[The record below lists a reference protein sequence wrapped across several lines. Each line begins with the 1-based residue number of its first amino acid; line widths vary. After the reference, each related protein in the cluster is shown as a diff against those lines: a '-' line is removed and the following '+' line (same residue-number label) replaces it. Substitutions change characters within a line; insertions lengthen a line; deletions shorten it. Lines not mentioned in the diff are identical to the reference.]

1 MGEAVTGDSFAPP
14 PPAPCNYRPFPS
26 RNHPVKKILPNIS
39 LISTLPVFM
48 SVSIAAAAIGYF
60 NVPQL
65 AVPLILGVIA
75 GGLVDLD
82 NRLRGRVKDLG
93 IVLAAFATSSLA
105 VQLTLAHP
113 AAYIAA
119 MLLMTFTFT
128 YMGAVGLRYRTI
140 AFGALVVAIYTTLAY
155 TAALPWY
162 ANPLLILLG
171 TVLYGGCTLLTQ
183 ILFPHRQ
190 VQENMAAAYAALAD
204 YIDAKACYFD
214 PDDDDY
220 APRQTRLALAN
231 TALIQTFNRCRSTLF
246 YRMRGQHRH
255 PRTARMLR
263 YYFAAQDIHERISS
277 AHVDYR
283 ELAEKLKNSD
293 LIFRYWRLIE
303 WQAQA
308 CRNIATA
315 LHNHD
320 SYHHDPRLERAIDGI
335 CQSLQRHFDTRLTD
349 GSRAPLQRLLDNL
362 RSINYQLAH
371 LDSDDPD
378 PNDQNSAIAAQEDPA
393 LTALWPV
400 LRSQLTLASPV
411 YRHAVRLT
419 LVVLAC
425 CLIVAALDLELGYW
439 ILLTAIFV
447 CQPNY
452 TATKSR
458 VNQRVLGTL
467 LGVIAAGIAPY
478 FTPTV
483 ATKLWL
489 IIISTTC
496 FFYFRNRKYSF
507 STFFI
512 TVQALTAL
520 SLAGLVELNE
530 AVPRRL
536 LDTLIGGGI
545 AWAAVTYLWPD
556 WRYLT
561 LANTARAAIRSDAA
575 YLRHI
580 LGQLQHGGGDDLAYR
595 SIRRQ
600 THEQAAQLGS
610 TVSDINSEP
619 RKYAA
624 QQETAFRL
632 LNHNY
637 SLIGYISA
645 LGAYRNPAGRGDS
658 DPFLARYYPL
668 GENIAD
674 LLESLADLPPDT
686 FHERLDTLR
695 AALDE
700 LRPPETDPD
709 PQHAVL
715 WQQLLMITRTLEPCY
730 QALAS
735 AQARRIPAARPA
747 SPMGES

>member
-1 MGEAVTGDSFAPP
+1 MKKLL
-14 PPAPCNYRPFPS
+14 PS
-26 RNHPVKKILPNIS
+26 VS
-39 LISTLPVFM
+39 LISTLPVFL
-48 SVSIAAAAIGYF
+48 SVSAAALAIGLLDI
-60 NVPQL
+60 PQL
-65 AVPLILGVIA
+65 AMPLILGVIA

-82 NRLRGRVKDLG
+82 NRLRGRIKDLG

-105 VQLTLAHP
+105 VQLTLSRP
-113 AAYIAA
+113 LAYIIA

-128 YMGAVGLRYRTI
+128 FMGAVGLRYRTI

-155 TAALPWY
+155 NTALPWY

-171 TVLYGGCTLLTQ
+171 TLLYGGCTLLTQ
-183 ILFPHRQ
+183 ILLPHRQ
-190 VQENMAAAYAALAD
+190 VQEDMAAAYAALAD
-204 YIDAKACYFD
+204 YIDAKACFFD

-220 APRQTRLALAN
+220 RARQTHLALAN

-246 YRMRGQHRH
+246 YRLRGQHRH
-255 PRTARMLR
+255 PRTTRMLR

-283 ELAEKLKNSD
+283 ELASALKNSD
-293 LIFRYWRLIE
+293 LIFRLWRLVE

-308 CRNIATA
+308 CRNVATA
-315 LHNHD
+315 LHTHD
-320 SYHHDPRLERAIDGI
+320 AYHHDPRLERAIDGI
-335 CQSLQRHFDTRLTD
+335 RQSLQRHLETRPAHG
-349 GSRAPLQRLLDNL
+349 GSRHPLQRLLDNL

-371 LDSDDPD
+371 LDSDDPN
-378 PNDQNSAIAAQEDPA
+378 PHEQNSAIAAQEDPTLAA
-393 LTALWPV
+393 LLPT
-400 LRSQLTLASPV
+400 LRRQLTLASPV

-419 LVVLAC
+419 LVVLVC
-425 CLIVAALDLELGYW
+425 CLIVATLQLELGYW

-452 TATKSR
+452 SATKSR
-458 VNQRVLGTL
+458 VNQRVLGTI
-467 LGVIAAGIAPY
+467 LGVIAGSIAPN

-489 IIISTTC
+489 IIVSTTC

-512 TVQALTAL
+512 TVQALTAF
-520 SLAGLVELNE
+520 SLAGFNL
-530 AVPRRL
+530 ADAIPRRII
-536 LDTLIGGGI
+536 DTLIGGGI

-561 LANTARAAIRSDAA
+561 LTNTARAAIRSDAA

-600 THEQAAQLGS
+600 THEQAALLGS

-619 RKYAA
+619 LKYAA
-624 QQETAFRL
+624 QQENAFRL
-632 LNHNY
+632 LNLNY

-645 LGAYRNPAGRGDS
+645 LGAYRSQIENREH

-668 GENIAD
+668 GAEIAD
-674 LLESLADLPPDT
+674 LLETLDQLPPDS
-686 FHERLDTLR
+686 FAARLQHIRT
-695 AALDE
+695 ALDQ
-700 LRPPETDPD
+700 LRPREDDPD
-709 PQHAVL
+709 LQHSIL

-730 QALAS
+730 QALA
-735 AQARRIPAARPA
+735 QA
-747 SPMGES
+747 

>member
-1 MGEAVTGDSFAPP
+1 MKKLL
-14 PPAPCNYRPFPS
+14 PS
-26 RNHPVKKILPNIS
+26 VS
-39 LISTLPVFM
+39 LISTLPVFL
-48 SVSIAAAAIGYF
+48 SVSAAALAIGLL
-60 NVPQL
+60 NIPQL
-65 AVPLILGVIA
+65 AMPLILGVIA

-82 NRLRGRVKDLG
+82 NRLRGRIKDLG

-105 VQLTLAHP
+105 VQLTLSRP
-113 AAYIAA
+113 LAYIIA

-128 YMGAVGLRYRTI
+128 FMGAVGLRYRTI

-155 TAALPWY
+155 NTALPWY

-171 TVLYGGCTLLTQ
+171 TLLYGGCTLLTQ
-183 ILFPHRQ
+183 ILLPHRQ
-190 VQENMAAAYAALAD
+190 VQEDMAAAYAALAD
-204 YIDAKACYFD
+204 YIDAKACFFD

-220 APRQTRLALAN
+220 RARQTRLALAN

-246 YRMRGQHRH
+246 YRLRGQHRH
-255 PRTARMLR
+255 PRTTRMLR

-283 ELAEKLKNSD
+283 ELASALKNSD
-293 LIFRYWRLIE
+293 LIFRLWRLVE

-308 CRNIATA
+308 CRNVATA
-315 LHNHD
+315 LHTHD
-320 SYHHDPRLERAIDGI
+320 AYHHDPRLERAIDGI
-335 CQSLQRHFDTRLTD
+335 RQSLQRHLETRPAHG
-349 GSRAPLQRLLDNL
+349 GSRHPLQRLLDNL

-371 LDSDDPD
+371 LDSDDPN
-378 PNDQNSAIAAQEDPA
+378 PHEQNSAIAAQEDPTLAA
-393 LTALWPV
+393 LLPAL
-400 LRSQLTLASPV
+400 RRQLTLASPV

-419 LVVLAC
+419 LVVLVC
-425 CLIVAALDLELGYW
+425 CLIVATLQLELGYW

-452 TATKSR
+452 SATKSR
-458 VNQRVLGTL
+458 VNQRVLGTI
-467 LGVIAAGIAPY
+467 LGVIAGSIAPN
-478 FTPTV
+478 FTPTI

-489 IIISTTC
+489 IIVSTTC

-512 TVQALTAL
+512 TVQALTAF
-520 SLAGLVELNE
+520 SLAGFNL
-530 AVPRRL
+530 ADAIPRRII
-536 LDTLIGGGI
+536 DTLIGGGI

-561 LANTARAAIRSDAA
+561 LTNTARAAIRSDAA

-600 THEQAAQLGS
+600 THEQAALLGR

-619 RKYAA
+619 HKYAA

-645 LGAYRNPAGRGDS
+645 LGAYRSQIETREH

-668 GENIAD
+668 GENVAD
-674 LLESLADLPPDT
+674 LLEQLEQLPPDA
-686 FHERLDTLR
+686 FAARLQHIRT
-695 AALDE
+695 ALDQ
-700 LRPPETDPD
+700 LRPREDDPD
-709 PQHAVL
+709 LQHSIL

-730 QALAS
+730 QALA
-735 AQARRIPAARPA
+735 QA
-747 SPMGES
+747 

>member
-1 MGEAVTGDSFAPP
+1 MKKLL
-14 PPAPCNYRPFPS
+14 PS
-26 RNHPVKKILPNIS
+26 VS
-39 LISTLPVFM
+39 LISTLPVFL
-48 SVSIAAAAIGYF
+48 SVSAAALAIGLLDI
-60 NVPQL
+60 PQL
-65 AVPLILGVIA
+65 AMPLILGVIA

-82 NRLRGRVKDLG
+82 NRLRGRIKDLG

-105 VQLTLAHP
+105 VQLTLSRP
-113 AAYIAA
+113 LAYIIA

-128 YMGAVGLRYRTI
+128 FMGAVGLRYRTI

-155 TAALPWY
+155 NTALPWY

-171 TVLYGGCTLLTQ
+171 TLLYGGCTLLTQ
-183 ILFPHRQ
+183 ILLPHRQ
-190 VQENMAAAYAALAD
+190 VQEDMAAAYAALAD
-204 YIDAKACYFD
+204 YIDAKACFFD

-220 APRQTRLALAN
+220 RARQTHLALAN

-246 YRMRGQHRH
+246 YRLRGQHRH
-255 PRTARMLR
+255 PRTTRMLR

-283 ELAEKLKNSD
+283 ELASALKNSD
-293 LIFRYWRLIE
+293 LIFRLWRLVE

-308 CRNIATA
+308 CRNVATA
-315 LHNHD
+315 LHTHD
-320 SYHHDPRLERAIDGI
+320 AYHHDPRLERAIDGI
-335 CQSLQRHFDTRLTD
+335 RQSLQRHLETRPAHG
-349 GSRAPLQRLLDNL
+349 GSRHPLQRLLDNL

-371 LDSDDPD
+371 LDSDDPN
-378 PNDQNSAIAAQEDPA
+378 PHEQNSAIAAQEDPTLAA
-393 LTALWPV
+393 LLPT
-400 LRSQLTLASPV
+400 LRRQLTLASPV

-419 LVVLAC
+419 LVVLVC
-425 CLIVAALDLELGYW
+425 CLIVATLQLELGYW

-452 TATKSR
+452 SATKSR
-458 VNQRVLGTL
+458 VNQRVLGTI
-467 LGVIAAGIAPY
+467 LGVIAGSIAPN

-489 IIISTTC
+489 IIVSTTC

-512 TVQALTAL
+512 TVQALTAF
-520 SLAGLVELNE
+520 SLAGFNL
-530 AVPRRL
+530 ADAIPRRII
-536 LDTLIGGGI
+536 DTLIGGGI

-561 LANTARAAIRSDAA
+561 LTNTARAAIRSDAA

-600 THEQAAQLGS
+600 THEQAALLGS

-619 RKYAA
+619 LKYAA
-624 QQETAFRL
+624 QQENAFRL
-632 LNHNY
+632 LNLNY

-645 LGAYRNPAGRGDS
+645 LGAYRSQIENREH
-658 DPFLARYYPL
+658 DPFLAHYYPL
-668 GENIAD
+668 GENVAD
-674 LLESLADLPPDT
+674 LLEQLEQLPPDA
-686 FHERLDTLR
+686 FAARLQHIRT
-695 AALDE
+695 ALDQ
-700 LRPPETDPD
+700 LRPREDDPD
-709 PQHAVL
+709 LQHSIL

-730 QALAS
+730 QALA
-735 AQARRIPAARPA
+735 QA
-747 SPMGES
+747 

>member
-1 MGEAVTGDSFAPP
+1 MAYP
-14 PPAPCNYRPFPS
+14 PPAPYNYRPFPS
-26 RNHPVKKILPNIS
+26 RNYPVKKILPNIS

-214 PDDDDY
+214 PDDEDHRS
-220 APRQTRLALAN
+220 RQTRLALAN
-231 TALIQTFNRCRSTLF
+231 TALIQAFNRCRSTLF

-378 PNDQNSAIAAQEDPA
+378 PNDHNSAIAAQEDPA
-393 LTALWPV
+393 LTALLPV

-512 TVQALTAL
+512 TVQALTAF
-520 SLAGLVELNE
+520 SLAGFNL
-530 AVPRRL
+530 ADAIPRRII
-536 LDTLIGGGI
+536 DTLIGGGI

-561 LANTARAAIRSDAA
+561 LTNTARAAIRSDAA

-600 THEQAAQLGS
+600 THEQAALLGS

-619 RKYAA
+619 HKYAA
-624 QQETAFRL
+624 QQENAFRL
-632 LNHNY
+632 LNLNY

-645 LGAYRNPAGRGDS
+645 LGAYRSQIETRGE

-668 GENIAD
+668 GAEIAD
-674 LLESLADLPPDT
+674 LLETLDQLPPDS
-686 FHERLDTLR
+686 FAARLQTIR
-695 AALDE
+695 AALDQ

-730 QALAS
+730 QVLAQTPTAS
-735 AQARRIPAARPA
+735 AD
-747 SPMGES
+747 

>member
-1 MGEAVTGDSFAPP
+1 MKKLL
-14 PPAPCNYRPFPS
+14 PS
-26 RNHPVKKILPNIS
+26 VS
-39 LISTLPVFM
+39 LISTLPVFL
-48 SVSIAAAAIGYF
+48 SVSAAALAIGLLDI
-60 NVPQL
+60 PQL
-65 AVPLILGVIA
+65 AMPLILGVIA

-82 NRLRGRVKDLG
+82 NRLRGRIKDLG

-105 VQLTLAHP
+105 VQLTLSRP
-113 AAYIAA
+113 LAYLIA

-128 YMGAVGLRYRTI
+128 FMGAVGLRYRTI

-155 TAALPWY
+155 NTALPWY

-171 TVLYGGCTLLTQ
+171 TLLYGGCTLLTQ
-183 ILFPHRQ
+183 ILLPHRQ
-190 VQENMAAAYAALAD
+190 VQEDMAAAYAALAD
-204 YIDAKACYFD
+204 YIDAKACFFD

-220 APRQTRLALAN
+220 RARQTRLALAN

-246 YRMRGQHRH
+246 YRLRGQHRH
-255 PRTARMLR
+255 PRTTRMLR

-283 ELAEKLKNSD
+283 ELASALKNSD
-293 LIFRYWRLIE
+293 LIFRLWRLVE

-308 CRNIATA
+308 CRNVATA
-315 LHNHD
+315 LHTHD
-320 SYHHDPRLERAIDGI
+320 AYHHDPRLERAIDGI
-335 CQSLQRHFDTRLTD
+335 RQSLQRHLETRPAHG
-349 GSRAPLQRLLDNL
+349 GSRHPLQRLLDNL

-371 LDSDDPD
+371 LDSDDPN
-378 PNDQNSAIAAQEDPA
+378 PHEQNSAIAAQEDPTLAA
-393 LTALWPV
+393 LLPAL
-400 LRSQLTLASPV
+400 RRQLTLASPV

-419 LVVLAC
+419 LVVLVC
-425 CLIVAALDLELGYW
+425 CLIVATLQLELGYW

-452 TATKSR
+452 SATKSR
-458 VNQRVLGTL
+458 VNQRVLGTI
-467 LGVIAAGIAPY
+467 LGVIAGSIAPN

-489 IIISTTC
+489 IIVSTTC

-512 TVQALTAL
+512 TVQALTAF
-520 SLAGLVELNE
+520 SLAGFNL
-530 AVPRRL
+530 ADAIPRRII
-536 LDTLIGGGI
+536 DTLIGGGI

-561 LANTARAAIRSDAA
+561 LTNTARAAIRSDAA

-600 THEQAAQLGS
+600 THEQAALLGS

-619 RKYAA
+619 LKYAA
-624 QQETAFRL
+624 QQENAFRL
-632 LNHNY
+632 LNLNY

-645 LGAYRNPAGRGDS
+645 LGAYRSQIENREH

-668 GENIAD
+668 GENVAD
-674 LLESLADLPPDT
+674 LLEQLEQLPPDA
-686 FHERLDTLR
+686 FAARLQHIRT
-695 AALDE
+695 ALDQ
-700 LRPPETDPD
+700 LRPREDDPD
-709 PQHAVL
+709 LQHSIL

-730 QALAS
+730 QALA
-735 AQARRIPAARPA
+735 QA
-747 SPMGES
+747 

>member
-1 MGEAVTGDSFAPP
+1 MKKLL
-14 PPAPCNYRPFPS
+14 PS
-26 RNHPVKKILPNIS
+26 VS
-39 LISTLPVFM
+39 LISTLPVFL
-48 SVSIAAAAIGYF
+48 SVSAAALAIGLL
-60 NVPQL
+60 NIPQL
-65 AVPLILGVIA
+65 AMPLILGVIA

-82 NRLRGRVKDLG
+82 NRLRGRIKDLG

-105 VQLTLAHP
+105 VQLTLSRP
-113 AAYIAA
+113 LAYIIA

-128 YMGAVGLRYRTI
+128 FMGAVGLRYRTI

-155 TAALPWY
+155 NTALPWY

-171 TVLYGGCTLLTQ
+171 TLLYGGCTLLTQ
-183 ILFPHRQ
+183 ILLPHRQ
-190 VQENMAAAYAALAD
+190 VQEDMAAAYAALAD
-204 YIDAKACYFD
+204 YIDAKACFFD

-220 APRQTRLALAN
+220 RARQTRLALAN

-246 YRMRGQHRH
+246 YRLRGQHRH
-255 PRTARMLR
+255 PRTTRMLR

-335 CQSLQRHFDTRLTD
+335 RQSLQRHLETRPAHG
-349 GSRAPLQRLLDNL
+349 GSRHPLQRLLDNL

-371 LDSDDPD
+371 LDSDDPN
-378 PNDQNSAIAAQEDPA
+378 PHEQNSAIAAQEDPTLAA
-393 LTALWPV
+393 LLPAL
-400 LRSQLTLASPV
+400 RRQLTLASPV

-419 LVVLAC
+419 LVVLVC
-425 CLIVAALDLELGYW
+425 CLIVATLQLELGYW

-452 TATKSR
+452 SATKSR
-458 VNQRVLGTL
+458 VNQRVLGTI
-467 LGVIAAGIAPY
+467 LGVIAGSIAPN
-478 FTPTV
+478 FTPTI

-489 IIISTTC
+489 IIVSTTC

-512 TVQALTAL
+512 TVQALTAF
-520 SLAGLVELNE
+520 SLAGFNL
-530 AVPRRL
+530 ADAIPRRII
-536 LDTLIGGGI
+536 DTLIGGGI

-595 SIRRQ
+595 IIRRQ

-619 RKYAA
+619 HKYAA
-624 QQETAFRL
+624 QQENAFRL
-632 LNHNY
+632 LNLNY

-668 GENIAD
+668 GENVAD
-674 LLESLADLPPDT
+674 LLEQLEQLPPDA
-686 FHERLDTLR
+686 FAARLQHIRT
-695 AALDE
+695 ALDQ
-700 LRPPETDPD
+700 LRPREDDPD
-709 PQHAVL
+709 LQHSIL

-730 QALAS
+730 QALA
-735 AQARRIPAARPA
+735 QA
-747 SPMGES
+747 

>member
-1 MGEAVTGDSFAPP
+1 MKKLL
-14 PPAPCNYRPFPS
+14 PS
-26 RNHPVKKILPNIS
+26 VS
-39 LISTLPVFM
+39 LISTLPVFL
-48 SVSIAAAAIGYF
+48 SVSAAALAIGLL
-60 NVPQL
+60 NIPQL
-65 AVPLILGVIA
+65 AMPLILGVIA

-82 NRLRGRVKDLG
+82 NRLRGRIKDLG

-105 VQLTLAHP
+105 VQLTLSRP
-113 AAYIAA
+113 LAYIIA

-128 YMGAVGLRYRTI
+128 FMGAVGLRYRTI

-155 TAALPWY
+155 NTALPWY

-171 TVLYGGCTLLTQ
+171 TLLYGGCTLLTQ
-183 ILFPHRQ
+183 ILLPHRQ
-190 VQENMAAAYAALAD
+190 VQEDMAAAYAALAD
-204 YIDAKACYFD
+204 YIDAKACFFD

-220 APRQTRLALAN
+220 RARQTRLALAN

-246 YRMRGQHRH
+246 YRLRGQHRH
-255 PRTARMLR
+255 PRTTRMLR

-283 ELAEKLKNSD
+283 ELASALKNSD
-293 LIFRYWRLIE
+293 LIFRLWRLVE

-308 CRNIATA
+308 CRNVATA
-315 LHNHD
+315 LHTHD
-320 SYHHDPRLERAIDGI
+320 AYHHDPRLERAIDGI
-335 CQSLQRHFDTRLTD
+335 RQSLQRHLETRPAHG
-349 GSRAPLQRLLDNL
+349 GSRHPLQRLLDNL

-371 LDSDDPD
+371 LDSDDPN
-378 PNDQNSAIAAQEDPA
+378 PHEQNSAIAAQEDPTLAA
-393 LTALWPV
+393 LLPAL
-400 LRSQLTLASPV
+400 RRQLTLASPV

-419 LVVLAC
+419 LVVLVC
-425 CLIVAALDLELGYW
+425 CLIVATLQLELGYW

-452 TATKSR
+452 SATKSR
-458 VNQRVLGTL
+458 VNQRVLGTI
-467 LGVIAAGIAPY
+467 LGVIAGSIAPN

-489 IIISTTC
+489 IIVSTTC

-512 TVQALTAL
+512 TVQALTAF
-520 SLAGLVELNE
+520 SLAGFNL
-530 AVPRRL
+530 ADAIPRRII
-536 LDTLIGGGI
+536 DTLIGGGI

-561 LANTARAAIRSDAA
+561 LTNTARAAIRSDAA

-600 THEQAAQLGS
+600 THEQAALLGS

-619 RKYAA
+619 HKYAA
-624 QQETAFRL
+624 QQDTAFRL
-632 LNHNY
+632 LNLNY

-645 LGAYRNPAGRGDS
+645 LGAYRSQIENREH

-668 GENIAD
+668 GENVAD
-674 LLESLADLPPDT
+674 LLEQLEQLPPDA
-686 FHERLDTLR
+686 FAARLQHIRT
-695 AALDE
+695 ALDQ
-700 LRPPETDPD
+700 LRPREDDPD
-709 PQHAVL
+709 LQHSIL

-730 QALAS
+730 QALA
-735 AQARRIPAARPA
+735 QA
-747 SPMGES
+747 

>member
-1 MGEAVTGDSFAPP
+1 MKKLL
-14 PPAPCNYRPFPS
+14 PS
-26 RNHPVKKILPNIS
+26 VS
-39 LISTLPVFM
+39 LISTLPVFL
-48 SVSIAAAAIGYF
+48 SVSAAALAIGLLDI
-60 NVPQL
+60 PQL
-65 AVPLILGVIA
+65 AMPLILGVIA

-82 NRLRGRVKDLG
+82 NRLRGRIKDLG

-105 VQLTLAHP
+105 VQFTLARP
-113 AAYIAA
+113 AAYIIA

-128 YMGAVGLRYRTI
+128 FMGAVGLRYRTI

-155 TAALPWY
+155 NTALPWY

-171 TVLYGGCTLLTQ
+171 TLLYGGCTLLVQ

-204 YIDAKACYFD
+204 HIDAKACFFD

-220 APRQTRLALAN
+220 RARQTRLALAN

-246 YRMRGQHRH
+246 YRLRGQHRH
-255 PRTARMLR
+255 PRTTRMLR

-283 ELAEKLKNSD
+283 ELASALKNSD
-293 LIFRYWRLIE
+293 LIFRLWRLVE

-308 CRNIATA
+308 CRNVATA
-315 LHNHD
+315 LHTHD
-320 SYHHDPRLERAIDGI
+320 AYHHDQRLERAIDGVR
-335 CQSLQRHFDTRLTD
+335 QSLQRHLETRPAHG
-349 GSRAPLQRLLDNL
+349 GSRHPLQRLLDNL

-371 LDSDDPD
+371 LDSDDPN
-378 PNDQNSAIAAQEDPA
+378 PHDQNSTIAAQEDPTLAA
-393 LTALWPV
+393 LLPAL
-400 LRSQLTLASPV
+400 RRQLTLASPV

-419 LVVLAC
+419 LVVLVC
-425 CLIVAALDLELGYW
+425 CLIVATLQLELGYW

-452 TATKSR
+452 SATKSR
-458 VNQRVLGTL
+458 VNQRVLGTI
-467 LGVIAAGIAPY
+467 LGVIAGSIAPN

-489 IIISTTC
+489 IIVSTTC

-512 TVQALTAL
+512 TVQALTAF
-520 SLAGLVELNE
+520 SLAGFNL
-530 AVPRRL
+530 ADAIPRRII
-536 LDTLIGGGI
+536 DTLIGGGI

-561 LANTARAAIRSDAA
+561 LTNTARAAIRSNAA

-600 THEQAAQLGS
+600 THEQAALLGS

-619 RKYAA
+619 HKYAA
-624 QQETAFRL
+624 QQENAFRL
-632 LNHNY
+632 LNLNY

-645 LGAYRNPAGRGDS
+645 LGAYRSQIENREH

-668 GENIAD
+668 GASVAD
-674 LLESLADLPPDT
+674 LLEQLEQLPPDA
-686 FHERLDTLR
+686 FAARLQHIRT
-695 AALDE
+695 ALDQ
-700 LRPPETDPD
+700 LRPREDDPD
-709 PQHAVL
+709 LQHSIL

-730 QALAS
+730 QALA
-735 AQARRIPAARPA
+735 QA
-747 SPMGES
+747 

>member
-1 MGEAVTGDSFAPP
+1 MKKLL
-14 PPAPCNYRPFPS
+14 PS
-26 RNHPVKKILPNIS
+26 VS
-39 LISTLPVFM
+39 LISTLPVFL
-48 SVSIAAAAIGYF
+48 SVSAAALAIDLL
-60 NVPQL
+60 NIPQL
-65 AVPLILGVIA
+65 AMPLILGVIA

-82 NRLRGRVKDLG
+82 NRLRGRIKDLG

-105 VQLTLAHP
+105 VQLTLSRP
-113 AAYIAA
+113 LAYIIA

-128 YMGAVGLRYRTI
+128 FMGAVGLRYRTI

-155 TAALPWY
+155 NTALPWY

-171 TVLYGGCTLLTQ
+171 TLLYGGCTLLTQ
-183 ILFPHRQ
+183 ILLPHRQ
-190 VQENMAAAYAALAD
+190 VQEDMAAAYAALAD
-204 YIDAKACYFD
+204 YIDAKACFFD

-220 APRQTRLALAN
+220 RARQTRLALAN

-246 YRMRGQHRH
+246 YRLRGQHRH
-255 PRTARMLR
+255 PRTTRMLR

-283 ELAEKLKNSD
+283 ELASALKNSD
-293 LIFRYWRLIE
+293 LIFRLWRLVE

-308 CRNIATA
+308 CRHGATA
-315 LHNHD
+315 LHTHD
-320 SYHHDPRLERAIDGI
+320 AYHHDPRLERAIDGI
-335 CQSLQRHFDTRLTD
+335 RQSLQRHLETRPAHG
-349 GSRAPLQRLLDNL
+349 GSRHPLQRLLDNL

-371 LDSDDPD
+371 LDSDDPN
-378 PNDQNSAIAAQEDPA
+378 PHEQNSAIAAQEDPTLAA
-393 LTALWPV
+393 LLPT
-400 LRSQLTLASPV
+400 LRRQLTLASPV

-419 LVVLAC
+419 LVVLVC
-425 CLIVAALDLELGYW
+425 CLIVATLQLELGYW

-452 TATKSR
+452 SATKSR
-458 VNQRVLGTL
+458 VNQRVLGTI
-467 LGVIAAGIAPY
+467 LGVIAGSIAPN
-478 FTPTV
+478 FTPTI

-489 IIISTTC
+489 IIVSTTC

-512 TVQALTAL
+512 TVQALTAF
-520 SLAGLVELNE
+520 SLAGFNL
-530 AVPRRL
+530 ADAIPRRII
-536 LDTLIGGGI
+536 DTLIGGGI

-561 LANTARAAIRSDAA
+561 LTNTARAAIRSDAA

-600 THEQAAQLGS
+600 THEQAALLGS

-619 RKYAA
+619 LKYAA
-624 QQETAFRL
+624 QQENAFRL
-632 LNHNY
+632 LNLNY

-645 LGAYRNPAGRGDS
+645 LGAYRSQIENREH

-668 GENIAD
+668 GENVAD
-674 LLESLADLPPDT
+674 LLEQLEQLPPDA
-686 FHERLDTLR
+686 FAARLQHIRT
-695 AALDE
+695 ALDQ
-700 LRPPETDPD
+700 LRPREDDPD
-709 PQHAVL
+709 LQHSIL

-730 QALAS
+730 QALA
-735 AQARRIPAARPA
+735 QA
-747 SPMGES
+747 

>member
-1 MGEAVTGDSFAPP
+1 MKKLL
-14 PPAPCNYRPFPS
+14 PS
-26 RNHPVKKILPNIS
+26 VS
-39 LISTLPVFM
+39 LISTLPVFL
-48 SVSIAAAAIGYF
+48 SVSAAALAIDLL
-60 NVPQL
+60 NIPQL
-65 AVPLILGVIA
+65 AMPLILGVIA

-82 NRLRGRVKDLG
+82 NRLRGRIKDLG

-105 VQLTLAHP
+105 VQLTLSRP
-113 AAYIAA
+113 LAYIIA

-128 YMGAVGLRYRTI
+128 FMGAVGLRYRTI

-155 TAALPWY
+155 NTALPWY

-171 TVLYGGCTLLTQ
+171 TLLYGGCTLLTQ
-183 ILFPHRQ
+183 ILLPHRQ
-190 VQENMAAAYAALAD
+190 VQEDMAAAYAALAD
-204 YIDAKACYFD
+204 YIDAKACFFD

-220 APRQTRLALAN
+220 RARQTHLALAN

-246 YRMRGQHRH
+246 YRLRGQHRH
-255 PRTARMLR
+255 PRTTRMLR

-283 ELAEKLKNSD
+283 ELASALKNSD
-293 LIFRYWRLIE
+293 LIFRLWRLVE

-308 CRNIATA
+308 CRNVATA
-315 LHNHD
+315 LHTHD
-320 SYHHDPRLERAIDGI
+320 AYHHDPRLERAIDGI
-335 CQSLQRHFDTRLTD
+335 RQSLQRHLETRPAHG
-349 GSRAPLQRLLDNL
+349 GSRHPLQRLLDNL

-371 LDSDDPD
+371 LDSDDPN
-378 PNDQNSAIAAQEDPA
+378 PHEQNSAIAAQEDPTLAA
-393 LTALWPV
+393 LLPAL
-400 LRSQLTLASPV
+400 RRQLTLASPV

-419 LVVLAC
+419 LVVLVC
-425 CLIVAALDLELGYW
+425 CLIVATLQLELGYW

-452 TATKSR
+452 SATKSR
-458 VNQRVLGTL
+458 VNQRVLGTI
-467 LGVIAAGIAPY
+467 LGVIAGSIAPN

-489 IIISTTC
+489 IIVSTTC

-512 TVQALTAL
+512 TVQALTAF
-520 SLAGLVELNE
+520 SLAGFNL
-530 AVPRRL
+530 ADAIPRRII
-536 LDTLIGGGI
+536 DTLIGGGI

-561 LANTARAAIRSDAA
+561 LTNTARAAIRSDAA

-600 THEQAAQLGS
+600 THEQAALLGS

-619 RKYAA
+619 LKYAA
-624 QQETAFRL
+624 QQENAFRL
-632 LNHNY
+632 LNLNY

-645 LGAYRNPAGRGDS
+645 LGAYRSQIENREH

-668 GENIAD
+668 GENVAD
-674 LLESLADLPPDT
+674 LLEQLEQLPPDA
-686 FHERLDTLR
+686 FAARLQHIRT
-695 AALDE
+695 ALDQ
-700 LRPPETDPD
+700 LRPREDDPD
-709 PQHAVL
+709 LQHSIL

-730 QALAS
+730 QALA
-735 AQARRIPAARPA
+735 QA
-747 SPMGES
+747 

>member
-1 MGEAVTGDSFAPP
+1 
-14 PPAPCNYRPFPS
+14 
-26 RNHPVKKILPNIS
+26 
-39 LISTLPVFM
+39 
-48 SVSIAAAAIGYF
+48 
-60 NVPQL
+60 
-65 AVPLILGVIA
+65 
-75 GGLVDLD
+75 
-82 NRLRGRVKDLG
+82 
-93 IVLAAFATSSLA
+93 
-105 VQLTLAHP
+105 
-113 AAYIAA
+113 
-119 MLLMTFTFT
+119 
-128 YMGAVGLRYRTI
+128 
-140 AFGALVVAIYTTLAY
+140 
-155 TAALPWY
+155 
-162 ANPLLILLG
+162 
-171 TVLYGGCTLLTQ
+171 
-183 ILFPHRQ
+183 
-190 VQENMAAAYAALAD
+190 
-204 YIDAKACYFD
+204 
-214 PDDDDY
+214 
-220 APRQTRLALAN
+220 
-231 TALIQTFNRCRSTLF
+231 
-246 YRMRGQHRH
+246 
-255 PRTARMLR
+255 MLR

-378 PNDQNSAIAAQEDPA
+378 PNDHNSAIAAQEDPA
-393 LTALWPV
+393 LTALLPV

-467 LGVIAAGIAPY
+467 LGVIAASIAPY

-512 TVQALTAL
+512 TVQALTAF
-520 SLAGLVELNE
+520 SLAGFNL
-530 AVPRRL
+530 ADAIPRRII
-536 LDTLIGGGI
+536 DTLIGGGI

-595 SIRRQ
+595 IIRRQ

-624 QQETAFRL
+624 QQDTAFRL

-645 LGAYRNPAGRGDS
+645 LGAYRNQIENREH

-668 GENIAD
+668 GAEIAD
-674 LLESLADLPPDT
+674 LLETLDQLPPDS
-686 FHERLDTLR
+686 FAARLQTIR
-695 AALDE
+695 AALDQ
-700 LRPPETDPD
+700 LRPREDDPD
-709 PQHAVL
+709 LQHSVL

-730 QALAS
+730 QALA
-735 AQARRIPAARPA
+735 QTPAA
-747 SPMGES
+747 SVD

>member
-1 MGEAVTGDSFAPP
+1 MAS
-14 PPAPCNYRPFPS
+14 PASGRYNRRPLYPLATAT
-26 RNHPVKKILPNIS
+26 PVKKLLPSVS
-39 LISTLPVFM
+39 LISTLPVFL
-48 SVSIAAAAIGYF
+48 SVSAAALAIGLLDI
-60 NVPQL
+60 PQL
-65 AVPLILGVIA
+65 AMPLILGVIA

-82 NRLRGRVKDLG
+82 NRLRGRIKDLG

-105 VQLTLAHP
+105 VQLTLSRP
-113 AAYIAA
+113 LAYIIA

-128 YMGAVGLRYRTI
+128 FMGAVGLRYRTI

-155 TAALPWY
+155 NTALPWY

-171 TVLYGGCTLLTQ
+171 TLLYGGCTLLTQ
-183 ILFPHRQ
+183 ILLPHRQ
-190 VQENMAAAYAALAD
+190 VQEDMAAAYAALAD
-204 YIDAKACYFD
+204 YIDAKACFFD

-220 APRQTRLALAN
+220 RARQTRLALAN

-246 YRMRGQHRH
+246 YRLRGQHRH
-255 PRTARMLR
+255 PRTTRMLR

-283 ELAEKLKNSD
+283 ELASALKNSD
-293 LIFRYWRLIE
+293 LIFRLWRLVE

-308 CRNIATA
+308 CRNVATA
-315 LHNHD
+315 LHTHD
-320 SYHHDPRLERAIDGI
+320 AYHHDPRLERAIDGI
-335 CQSLQRHFDTRLTD
+335 RQSLQRHLETRPAHG
-349 GSRAPLQRLLDNL
+349 GSRHPLQRLLDNL

-371 LDSDDPD
+371 LDSDDPN
-378 PNDQNSAIAAQEDPA
+378 PHEQNSAIAAQEDPTLAA
-393 LTALWPV
+393 LLPAL
-400 LRSQLTLASPV
+400 RRQLTLASPV

-419 LVVLAC
+419 LVVLVC
-425 CLIVAALDLELGYW
+425 CLIVATLQLELGYW

-452 TATKSR
+452 SATKSR
-458 VNQRVLGTL
+458 VNQRVLGTI
-467 LGVIAAGIAPY
+467 LGVIAGSIAPN

-489 IIISTTC
+489 IIVSTTC

-512 TVQALTAL
+512 TVQALTAF
-520 SLAGLVELNE
+520 SLAGFNL
-530 AVPRRL
+530 ADAIPRRII
-536 LDTLIGGGI
+536 DTLIGGGI

-561 LANTARAAIRSDAA
+561 LTNTARAAIRSDAA

-600 THEQAAQLGS
+600 THEQAALLGS

-619 RKYAA
+619 HKYAA

-645 LGAYRNPAGRGDS
+645 LGAYRSQIENREH

-668 GENIAD
+668 GENVAD
-674 LLESLADLPPDT
+674 LLEQLEQLPPDA
-686 FHERLDTLR
+686 FAARLQHIRTTL
-695 AALDE
+695 DQ
-700 LRPPETDPD
+700 LRPREDDPD
-709 PQHAVL
+709 LQHSIL

-730 QALAS
+730 QALA
-735 AQARRIPAARPA
+735 QA
-747 SPMGES
+747 

>member
-1 MGEAVTGDSFAPP
+1 MKKLL
-14 PPAPCNYRPFPS
+14 PS
-26 RNHPVKKILPNIS
+26 VS
-39 LISTLPVFM
+39 LISTLPVFL
-48 SVSIAAAAIGYF
+48 SVSAAALAIGLLDI
-60 NVPQL
+60 PQL
-65 AVPLILGVIA
+65 AMPLILGVIA

-82 NRLRGRVKDLG
+82 NRLRGRIKDLG

-105 VQLTLAHP
+105 VQLTLSRP
-113 AAYIAA
+113 LAYIIA

-128 YMGAVGLRYRTI
+128 FMGAVGLRYRTI

-155 TAALPWY
+155 NTALPWY

-171 TVLYGGCTLLTQ
+171 TLLYGGCTLLTQ
-183 ILFPHRQ
+183 ILLPHRQ
-190 VQENMAAAYAALAD
+190 VQEDMAAAYAALAD
-204 YIDAKACYFD
+204 YIDAKACFFD

-220 APRQTRLALAN
+220 RARQTRLALAN

-246 YRMRGQHRH
+246 YRLRGQHRH
-255 PRTARMLR
+255 PRTTRMLR

-283 ELAEKLKNSD
+283 ELASALKNSD
-293 LIFRYWRLIE
+293 LIFRLWRLVE

-308 CRNIATA
+308 CRNVATA
-315 LHNHD
+315 LHTHD
-320 SYHHDPRLERAIDGI
+320 AYHHDPRLERAIDGI
-335 CQSLQRHFDTRLTD
+335 RQSLQRHLETRPAHG
-349 GSRAPLQRLLDNL
+349 GSRHPLQRLLDNL

-371 LDSDDPD
+371 LDSDDPN
-378 PNDQNSAIAAQEDPA
+378 PHEQNSAIAAQEDPTLAA
-393 LTALWPV
+393 LLPAL
-400 LRSQLTLASPV
+400 RRQLTLASPV

-419 LVVLAC
+419 LVVLVC
-425 CLIVAALDLELGYW
+425 CLIVATLQLELGYW

-452 TATKSR
+452 SATKSR
-458 VNQRVLGTL
+458 VNQRVLGTI
-467 LGVIAAGIAPY
+467 LGVIAGSIAPN

-489 IIISTTC
+489 IIVSTTC

-674 LLESLADLPPDT
+674 LLETLADLPPDT

>member
-1 MGEAVTGDSFAPP
+1 MKKLL
-14 PPAPCNYRPFPS
+14 PS
-26 RNHPVKKILPNIS
+26 VS
-39 LISTLPVFM
+39 LISTLPVFL
-48 SVSIAAAAIGYF
+48 SVSAAALAIGLLDI
-60 NVPQL
+60 PQL
-65 AVPLILGVIA
+65 AMPLILGVIA

-82 NRLRGRVKDLG
+82 NRLRGRIKDLG

-105 VQLTLAHP
+105 VQLTLSRP
-113 AAYIAA
+113 LAYITA

-128 YMGAVGLRYRTI
+128 FMGAVGLRYRTI

-155 TAALPWY
+155 NTALPWY

-171 TVLYGGCTLLTQ
+171 TLLYGGCTLLTQ
-183 ILFPHRQ
+183 ILLPHRQ
-190 VQENMAAAYAALAD
+190 VQEDMAAAYAALAD

-214 PDDDDY
+214 PDDHDY
-220 APRQTRLALAN
+220 GGRQTQLSRAN
-231 TALIQTFNRCRSTLF
+231 TALIQAFNQCRSTLY

-283 ELAEKLKNSD
+283 ELASALKNSD
-293 LIFRYWRLIE
+293 LIFRLWRLVE

-308 CRNIATA
+308 CRNVATA
-315 LHNHD
+315 LHTHD
-320 SYHHDPRLERAIDGI
+320 AYHHDPRLERAIDGI
-335 CQSLQRHFDTRLTD
+335 RQSLQRHLETRPAHG
-349 GSRAPLQRLLDNL
+349 GSRHPLQRLLDNL

-371 LDSDDPD
+371 LDSDDPN
-378 PNDQNSAIAAQEDPA
+378 PHAQNSAIAAQEDPTLAA
-393 LTALWPV
+393 LLPAL
-400 LRSQLTLASPV
+400 RRQLTLASPV

-419 LVVLAC
+419 LVVLVC
-425 CLIVAALDLELGYW
+425 CLIVATLQLELGYW

-452 TATKSR
+452 SATKSR
-458 VNQRVLGTL
+458 VNQRVLGTI
-467 LGVIAAGIAPY
+467 LGVIAGSIAPN

-489 IIISTTC
+489 IIVSTTC

-512 TVQALTAL
+512 PVQALTAF
-520 SLAGLVELNE
+520 SLAGFNL
-530 AVPRRL
+530 ADAIPRRII
-536 LDTLIGGGI
+536 DTLIGGGI

-561 LANTARAAIRSDAA
+561 LTNTARAAIRSDAA

-600 THEQAAQLGS
+600 THEQAALLGS

-619 RKYAA
+619 HKYAA
-624 QQETAFRL
+624 QQENAFRL
-632 LNHNY
+632 LNLNY

-645 LGAYRNPAGRGDS
+645 LGAYRSQIETRGE

-668 GENIAD
+668 GENVAD
-674 LLESLADLPPDT
+674 LLEQLEQLPPDA
-686 FHERLDTLR
+686 FAARLQHIRT
-695 AALDE
+695 ALDQ
-700 LRPPETDPD
+700 LRPREDDPD
-709 PQHAVL
+709 LQHSIL

-730 QALAS
+730 QALA
-735 AQARRIPAARPA
+735 QA
-747 SPMGES
+747 

>member
-1 MGEAVTGDSFAPP
+1 MKKLL
-14 PPAPCNYRPFPS
+14 PS
-26 RNHPVKKILPNIS
+26 VS
-39 LISTLPVFM
+39 LISTLPVFL
-48 SVSIAAAAIGYF
+48 SVSAAALAIGLLDI
-60 NVPQL
+60 PQL
-65 AVPLILGVIA
+65 AMPLILGVIA

-82 NRLRGRVKDLG
+82 NRLRGRIKDLG

-105 VQLTLAHP
+105 VQLTLSRP
-113 AAYIAA
+113 LAYIIA

-128 YMGAVGLRYRTI
+128 FMGAVGLRYRTI

-155 TAALPWY
+155 NTALPWY

-171 TVLYGGCTLLTQ
+171 TLLYGGCTLLTQ
-183 ILFPHRQ
+183 ILLPHRQ
-190 VQENMAAAYAALAD
+190 VQEDMAAAYAALAD
-204 YIDAKACYFD
+204 YIDAKACFFD

-220 APRQTRLALAN
+220 RARQTRLALAN

-246 YRMRGQHRH
+246 YRLRGQHRH
-255 PRTARMLR
+255 PRTTRMLR

-283 ELAEKLKNSD
+283 ELASALKNSD
-293 LIFRYWRLIE
+293 LIFRLWRLVE

-308 CRNIATA
+308 CRNVATA
-315 LHNHD
+315 LHTHD
-320 SYHHDPRLERAIDGI
+320 AYHHDPRLERAIDGI
-335 CQSLQRHFDTRLTD
+335 RQSLQRHLETRPAHG
-349 GSRAPLQRLLDNL
+349 GSRHPLQRLLDNL

-371 LDSDDPD
+371 LDSDDPN
-378 PNDQNSAIAAQEDPA
+378 PHEQNSAIAAQEDPTLAA
-393 LTALWPV
+393 LLPAL
-400 LRSQLTLASPV
+400 RRQLTLASPV

-419 LVVLAC
+419 LVVLVC
-425 CLIVAALDLELGYW
+425 CLIVATLQLELGYW

-452 TATKSR
+452 SATKSR
-458 VNQRVLGTL
+458 VNQRVLGTI
-467 LGVIAAGIAPY
+467 LGVIAGSIAPN

-489 IIISTTC
+489 IIVSTTC

-512 TVQALTAL
+512 TVQALTAF
-520 SLAGLVELNE
+520 SLAGFNL
-530 AVPRRL
+530 ADAIPRRII
-536 LDTLIGGGI
+536 DTLIGGGI

-561 LANTARAAIRSDAA
+561 LTNTARAAIRSDAA

-600 THEQAAQLGS
+600 THEQAALLGS

-624 QQETAFRL
+624 QQENDISL
-632 LNHNY
+632 LNLNY

-645 LGAYRNPAGRGDS
+645 LGAYRSQIENREH

-668 GENIAD
+668 GENVAD
-674 LLESLADLPPDT
+674 LLEQLEQLPPDA
-686 FHERLDTLR
+686 FAARLQHIRTTL
-695 AALDE
+695 DQ
-700 LRPPETDPD
+700 LRPREDDPD
-709 PQHAVL
+709 LQHSIL

-730 QALAS
+730 QALA
-735 AQARRIPAARPA
+735 QA
-747 SPMGES
+747 

>member
-1 MGEAVTGDSFAPP
+1 MKKLL
-14 PPAPCNYRPFPS
+14 PS
-26 RNHPVKKILPNIS
+26 VS
-39 LISTLPVFM
+39 LISTLPVFL
-48 SVSIAAAAIGYF
+48 SVSAAALAIGLL
-60 NVPQL
+60 NIPQL
-65 AVPLILGVIA
+65 AMPLILGVIA

-82 NRLRGRVKDLG
+82 NRLRGRIKDLG

-105 VQLTLAHP
+105 VQLTLSRP
-113 AAYIAA
+113 LAYIIA

-128 YMGAVGLRYRTI
+128 FMGAVGLRYRTI

-155 TAALPWY
+155 NTALPWY

-171 TVLYGGCTLLTQ
+171 TLLYGGCTLLTQ
-183 ILFPHRQ
+183 ILLPHRQ
-190 VQENMAAAYAALAD
+190 VQEDMAAAYAALAD
-204 YIDAKACYFD
+204 YIDAKACFFD

-220 APRQTRLALAN
+220 RARQTRLALVN

-246 YRMRGQHRH
+246 YRLRGQHRH
-255 PRTARMLR
+255 PRTTRMLR

-283 ELAEKLKNSD
+283 ELASALKNSD
-293 LIFRYWRLIE
+293 LIFRLWRLVE
-303 WQAQA
+303 CQAQA
-308 CRNIATA
+308 CRNVATA
-315 LHNHD
+315 LHTHD
-320 SYHHDPRLERAIDGI
+320 AYHHDPRLERAIDGI
-335 CQSLQRHFDTRLTD
+335 RQSLQRHLETRPAHG
-349 GSRAPLQRLLDNL
+349 GSRHPLQRLLDNL

-371 LDSDDPD
+371 LDSDDPN
-378 PNDQNSAIAAQEDPA
+378 PHEQNSAIAAQEDPTLAA
-393 LTALWPV
+393 LLPAL
-400 LRSQLTLASPV
+400 RRQLTLASPV

-419 LVVLAC
+419 LVVLVC
-425 CLIVAALDLELGYW
+425 CLIVATLQLELGYW

-452 TATKSR
+452 SATKSR
-458 VNQRVLGTL
+458 VNQRVLGTI
-467 LGVIAAGIAPY
+467 LGVIAGSIAPN

-489 IIISTTC
+489 IIVSTTC

-512 TVQALTAL
+512 TVQALTAF
-520 SLAGLVELNE
+520 SLAGFNL
-530 AVPRRL
+530 ADAIPRRII
-536 LDTLIGGGI
+536 DTLIGGGI

-561 LANTARAAIRSDAA
+561 LTNTARAAIRSDAA

-600 THEQAAQLGS
+600 THEQAALLGS

-619 RKYAA
+619 HKYAA
-624 QQETAFRL
+624 QQENAFRL
-632 LNHNY
+632 LNLNY

-645 LGAYRNPAGRGDS
+645 LGAYRSQIENREH

-668 GENIAD
+668 GENVAD
-674 LLESLADLPPDT
+674 LLEQLEQLPPDA
-686 FHERLDTLR
+686 FAARLQHIRT
-695 AALDE
+695 ALDQ
-700 LRPPETDPD
+700 LRPREDDPD
-709 PQHAVL
+709 LQHSIL

-730 QALAS
+730 QALA
-735 AQARRIPAARPA
+735 QA
-747 SPMGES
+747 

>member
-1 MGEAVTGDSFAPP
+1 MPFLMAS
-14 PPAPCNYRPFPS
+14 PASGRYNRRPFSHRHP
-26 RNHPVKKILPNIS
+26 PVKKLLPSVS
-39 LISTLPVFM
+39 LISTLPVFL
-48 SVSIAAAAIGYF
+48 SVSAAALAIGLL
-60 NVPQL
+60 NIPQL
-65 AVPLILGVIA
+65 AMPLILGVIA

-82 NRLRGRVKDLG
+82 NRLRGRIKDLG

-105 VQLTLAHP
+105 VQLTLSRP
-113 AAYIAA
+113 LAYIIA

-128 YMGAVGLRYRTI
+128 FMGAVGLRYRTI

-155 TAALPWY
+155 NTALPWY

-171 TVLYGGCTLLTQ
+171 TLLYGGCTLLTQ
-183 ILFPHRQ
+183 ILLPHRQ
-190 VQENMAAAYAALAD
+190 VQEDMAAAYAALAD
-204 YIDAKACYFD
+204 YIDAKACFFD

-220 APRQTRLALAN
+220 RARQTRLALAN

-246 YRMRGQHRH
+246 YRLRGQHRH
-255 PRTARMLR
+255 PRTTRMLR

-283 ELAEKLKNSD
+283 ELASALKNSD
-293 LIFRYWRLIE
+293 LIFRLWRLVE

-308 CRNIATA
+308 CRNVATA
-315 LHNHD
+315 LHTHD
-320 SYHHDPRLERAIDGI
+320 AYHHDPRLERAIDGI
-335 CQSLQRHFDTRLTD
+335 RQSLQRHLETRPAHG
-349 GSRAPLQRLLDNL
+349 GSRHPLQRLLDNL

-371 LDSDDPD
+371 LDSDDPN
-378 PNDQNSAIAAQEDPA
+378 PHEQNSAIAAQEDPTLAA
-393 LTALWPV
+393 LLPAL
-400 LRSQLTLASPV
+400 RRQLTLASPV

-419 LVVLAC
+419 LVVLVC
-425 CLIVAALDLELGYW
+425 CLIVATLQLELGYW

-452 TATKSR
+452 SATKSR
-458 VNQRVLGTL
+458 VNQRVLGTI
-467 LGVIAAGIAPY
+467 LGVIAGSIAPN

-489 IIISTTC
+489 IIVSTTC

-512 TVQALTAL
+512 TVQALTAF
-520 SLAGLVELNE
+520 SLAGFNL
-530 AVPRRL
+530 ADAIPRRII
-536 LDTLIGGGI
+536 DTLIGGGI

-561 LANTARAAIRSDAA
+561 LTNTARAAIRSDAA

-600 THEQAAQLGS
+600 THEQAALLGS

-619 RKYAA
+619 HKYAA
-624 QQETAFRL
+624 QQENAFRL
-632 LNHNY
+632 LNLNY

-645 LGAYRNPAGRGDS
+645 LGAYRSQIENREH
-658 DPFLARYYPL
+658 DPFLAHYYPL
-668 GENIAD
+668 GENVAD
-674 LLESLADLPPDT
+674 LLEQLEQLPPDA
-686 FHERLDTLR
+686 FAARLQHIRT
-695 AALDE
+695 ALDQ
-700 LRPPETDPD
+700 LRPREDDPD
-709 PQHAVL
+709 LQHSIL

-730 QALAS
+730 QALA
-735 AQARRIPAARPA
+735 QA
-747 SPMGES
+747 

>member
-1 MGEAVTGDSFAPP
+1 MKKLL
-14 PPAPCNYRPFPS
+14 PS
-26 RNHPVKKILPNIS
+26 VS
-39 LISTLPVFM
+39 LISTLPVFL
-48 SVSIAAAAIGYF
+48 SVSAAALAIGLLDI
-60 NVPQL
+60 PQL
-65 AVPLILGVIA
+65 AMPLILGVIA

-82 NRLRGRVKDLG
+82 NRLRGRIKDLG

-105 VQLTLAHP
+105 VQLTLSRP
-113 AAYIAA
+113 LAYIIA

-128 YMGAVGLRYRTI
+128 FMGAVGLRYRTI

-155 TAALPWY
+155 NTALPWY

-171 TVLYGGCTLLTQ
+171 TLLYGGCTLLTQ
-183 ILFPHRQ
+183 ILLPHRQ
-190 VQENMAAAYAALAD
+190 VQEDMAAAYAALAD
-204 YIDAKACYFD
+204 YIDAKACFFD

-220 APRQTRLALAN
+220 RARQTRLALAN

-246 YRMRGQHRH
+246 YRLRGQHRH
-255 PRTARMLR
+255 PRTTRMLR

-283 ELAEKLKNSD
+283 ELASALKNSD
-293 LIFRYWRLIE
+293 LIFRLWRLVE

-308 CRNIATA
+308 CRNVATT
-315 LHNHD
+315 LHTHD
-320 SYHHDPRLERAIDGI
+320 AYHHDPRLERAIDGI
-335 CQSLQRHFDTRLTD
+335 RQSLQRHLETRPAHG
-349 GSRAPLQRLLDNL
+349 GSRHPLQRLLDNL

-371 LDSDDPD
+371 LDSDDPN
-378 PNDQNSAIAAQEDPA
+378 PHEQNSAIAAQEDPTLAA
-393 LTALWPV
+393 LLPAL
-400 LRSQLTLASPV
+400 RRQLTLASPV

-419 LVVLAC
+419 LVVLVC
-425 CLIVAALDLELGYW
+425 CLIVATLQLELGYW

-452 TATKSR
+452 SATKSR
-458 VNQRVLGTL
+458 VNQRVLGTI
-467 LGVIAAGIAPY
+467 LGVIAGSIAPN

-489 IIISTTC
+489 IIVSTTC

-512 TVQALTAL
+512 TVQALTAF
-520 SLAGLVELNE
+520 SLAGFNL
-530 AVPRRL
+530 ADAIPRRII
-536 LDTLIGGGI
+536 DTLIGGGI

-561 LANTARAAIRSDAA
+561 LTNTARAAIRSDAA

-600 THEQAAQLGS
+600 THEQAALLGS

-619 RKYAA
+619 LKYAA
-624 QQETAFRL
+624 QQENAFRL
-632 LNHNY
+632 LNLNY

-645 LGAYRNPAGRGDS
+645 LGAYRSQIENREH

-668 GENIAD
+668 GENVAD
-674 LLESLADLPPDT
+674 LLEQLEQLPPDA
-686 FHERLDTLR
+686 FAARLQHIRT
-695 AALDE
+695 ALDQ
-700 LRPPETDPD
+700 LRPREDDPD
-709 PQHAVL
+709 LQHSIL

-730 QALAS
+730 QALA
-735 AQARRIPAARPA
+735 QA
-747 SPMGES
+747 

>member
-1 MGEAVTGDSFAPP
+1 M
-14 PPAPCNYRPFPS
+14 
-26 RNHPVKKILPNIS
+26 
-39 LISTLPVFM
+39 
-48 SVSIAAAAIGYF
+48 
-60 NVPQL
+60 
-65 AVPLILGVIA
+65 PLILGVIA

-82 NRLRGRVKDLG
+82 NRLRGRIKDLG

-105 VQLTLAHP
+105 VQLTLSRP
-113 AAYIAA
+113 LAYIIA

-128 YMGAVGLRYRTI
+128 FMGAVGLRYRTI

-155 TAALPWY
+155 NTALPWY

-171 TVLYGGCTLLTQ
+171 TLLYGGCTLLTQ
-183 ILFPHRQ
+183 ILLPHRQ
-190 VQENMAAAYAALAD
+190 VQEDMAAAYAALAD
-204 YIDAKACYFD
+204 YIDAKACFFD

-220 APRQTRLALAN
+220 RARQTRLALAN

-246 YRMRGQHRH
+246 YRLRGQHRH
-255 PRTARMLR
+255 PRTTRMLR

-283 ELAEKLKNSD
+283 ELASALKNSD
-293 LIFRYWRLIE
+293 LIFRLWRLVE

-308 CRNIATA
+308 CRNVATA
-315 LHNHD
+315 LHTHD
-320 SYHHDPRLERAIDGI
+320 AYHHDPRLERAIDGI
-335 CQSLQRHFDTRLTD
+335 RQSLQRHLETRPAHG
-349 GSRAPLQRLLDNL
+349 GSRHPLQRLLDNL

-371 LDSDDPD
+371 LDSDDPN
-378 PNDQNSAIAAQEDPA
+378 PHEQNSAIAAQEDPTLAA
-393 LTALWPV
+393 LLPAL
-400 LRSQLTLASPV
+400 RRQLTLASPV

-419 LVVLAC
+419 LVVLVC
-425 CLIVAALDLELGYW
+425 CLIVATLQLELGYW

-452 TATKSR
+452 SATKSR
-458 VNQRVLGTL
+458 VNQRVLGTI
-467 LGVIAAGIAPY
+467 LGVIAGSIAPN

-489 IIISTTC
+489 IIVSTTC

-512 TVQALTAL
+512 TVQALTAF
-520 SLAGLVELNE
+520 SLAGFNL
-530 AVPRRL
+530 ADAIPRRII
-536 LDTLIGGGI
+536 DTLIGGGI

-561 LANTARAAIRSDAA
+561 LTNTARAAIRSDAA

-600 THEQAAQLGS
+600 THEQAALLGS

-619 RKYAA
+619 LKYAA
-624 QQETAFRL
+624 QQENAFRL
-632 LNHNY
+632 LNLNY

-645 LGAYRNPAGRGDS
+645 LGAYRSQIENREH

-668 GENIAD
+668 GENVAD
-674 LLESLADLPPDT
+674 LLEQLEQLPPDA
-686 FHERLDTLR
+686 FAARLQHIRT
-695 AALDE
+695 ALDQ
-700 LRPPETDPD
+700 LRPREDDPD
-709 PQHAVL
+709 LQHSIL

-730 QALAS
+730 QALA
-735 AQARRIPAARPA
+735 QA
-747 SPMGES
+747 

>member
-1 MGEAVTGDSFAPP
+1 MKKLL
-14 PPAPCNYRPFPS
+14 PS
-26 RNHPVKKILPNIS
+26 VS
-39 LISTLPVFM
+39 LISTLPVFL
-48 SVSIAAAAIGYF
+48 SVSAAALAIGLL
-60 NVPQL
+60 NIPQL
-65 AVPLILGVIA
+65 AMPLILGVIA

-82 NRLRGRVKDLG
+82 NRLRGRIKDLG

-105 VQLTLAHP
+105 VQLTLSRP
-113 AAYIAA
+113 LAYIIA

-128 YMGAVGLRYRTI
+128 FMGAVGLRYRTI

-155 TAALPWY
+155 NTALPWY

-171 TVLYGGCTLLTQ
+171 TLLYGGCTLLTQ
-183 ILFPHRQ
+183 ILLPHRQ
-190 VQENMAAAYAALAD
+190 VQEDMAAAYAALAD
-204 YIDAKACYFD
+204 YIDAKACFFD

-220 APRQTRLALAN
+220 RARQTRLALAN

-246 YRMRGQHRH
+246 YRLRGQHRH
-255 PRTARMLR
+255 PRTTRMLR

-283 ELAEKLKNSD
+283 ELASALKNSD
-293 LIFRYWRLIE
+293 LIFRLWRLVE

-308 CRNIATA
+308 CRNVATA
-315 LHNHD
+315 LHTHD
-320 SYHHDPRLERAIDGI
+320 AYHHDPRLERAIDGI
-335 CQSLQRHFDTRLTD
+335 RQSLQRHLETRPAHG
-349 GSRAPLQRLLDNL
+349 GSRHPLQRLLDNL

-371 LDSDDPD
+371 LDSDDPN
-378 PNDQNSAIAAQEDPA
+378 PHEQNSAIAAQEDPTLAA
-393 LTALWPV
+393 LLPAL
-400 LRSQLTLASPV
+400 RRQLTLASPV

-419 LVVLAC
+419 LVVLVC
-425 CLIVAALDLELGYW
+425 CLIVATLQLELGYW

-452 TATKSR
+452 SATKSR
-458 VNQRVLGTL
+458 VNQRVLGTI
-467 LGVIAAGIAPY
+467 LGVIAGSIAPN

-489 IIISTTC
+489 IIVSTTC

-512 TVQALTAL
+512 TVQALTAF
-520 SLAGLVELNE
+520 SLAGFNL
-530 AVPRRL
+530 ADAIPRRII
-536 LDTLIGGGI
+536 DTLIGGGI

-561 LANTARAAIRSDAA
+561 LTNTARAAIRSDAA

-600 THEQAAQLGS
+600 THEQAALLGS

-619 RKYAA
+619 LKYAA
-624 QQETAFRL
+624 QQENAFRL
-632 LNHNY
+632 LNLNY

-645 LGAYRNPAGRGDS
+645 LGAYRSQIENREH

-668 GENIAD
+668 GENVAD
-674 LLESLADLPPDT
+674 LLEQLEQLPPDA
-686 FHERLDTLR
+686 FAARLQHIRT
-695 AALDE
+695 ALDQ
-700 LRPPETDPD
+700 LRPREDDPD
-709 PQHAVL
+709 LQHSIL

-730 QALAS
+730 QALA
-735 AQARRIPAARPA
+735 QA
-747 SPMGES
+747 

>member
-1 MGEAVTGDSFAPP
+1 MKKLL
-14 PPAPCNYRPFPS
+14 PS
-26 RNHPVKKILPNIS
+26 VS
-39 LISTLPVFM
+39 LISTLPVFL
-48 SVSIAAAAIGYF
+48 SVSAAALAIGLL
-60 NVPQL
+60 NIPQL
-65 AVPLILGVIA
+65 AMPLILGVIA

-82 NRLRGRVKDLG
+82 NRLRGRIKDLG

-105 VQLTLAHP
+105 VQLTLSRP
-113 AAYIAA
+113 LAYIIA

-128 YMGAVGLRYRTI
+128 FMGAVGLRYRTI

-155 TAALPWY
+155 NTALPWY
-162 ANPLLILLG
+162 TNPLLILLG
-171 TVLYGGCTLLTQ
+171 TLLYGGCTLLTQ
-183 ILFPHRQ
+183 ILLPHRQ
-190 VQENMAAAYAALAD
+190 VQEDMAAAYAALAD
-204 YIDAKACYFD
+204 YIDAKACFFD

-220 APRQTRLALAN
+220 RARQTRLALAN

-246 YRMRGQHRH
+246 YRLRGQHRH
-255 PRTARMLR
+255 PRTTRMLR

-283 ELAEKLKNSD
+283 ELASALKNSD
-293 LIFRYWRLIE
+293 LIFRLWRLVE

-308 CRNIATA
+308 CRNVATA
-315 LHNHD
+315 LHTHD
-320 SYHHDPRLERAIDGI
+320 AYHHDPRLERAIDGI
-335 CQSLQRHFDTRLTD
+335 RQSLQRHLETRPAHG
-349 GSRAPLQRLLDNL
+349 GSRHPLQRLLDNL

-371 LDSDDPD
+371 LDSDDPN
-378 PNDQNSAIAAQEDPA
+378 PHEQNSAIAAQEDPTLAA
-393 LTALWPV
+393 LLPAL
-400 LRSQLTLASPV
+400 RRQLTLASPV

-419 LVVLAC
+419 LVVLVC
-425 CLIVAALDLELGYW
+425 CLIVATLQLELGYW

-452 TATKSR
+452 SATKSR
-458 VNQRVLGTL
+458 VNQRVLGTI
-467 LGVIAAGIAPY
+467 LGVIAGSIAPN

-489 IIISTTC
+489 IIVSTTC

-512 TVQALTAL
+512 TVQALTAF
-520 SLAGLVELNE
+520 SLAGYDLTAAIPL
-530 AVPRRL
+530 RII
-536 LDTLIGGGI
+536 DTLIGVAI
-545 AWAAVTYLWPD
+545 SWTAVTYLWPD

-561 LANTARAAIRSDAA
+561 LTNTARAAIRSDAA

-600 THEQAAQLGS
+600 THEQAALLGS

-619 RKYAA
+619 HKYAA
-624 QQETAFRL
+624 QQENAFRL
-632 LNHNY
+632 LNLNY

-645 LGAYRNPAGRGDS
+645 LGAYRSQIENREH

-668 GENIAD
+668 GENVAD
-674 LLESLADLPPDT
+674 LLEQLEQLPPDA
-686 FHERLDTLR
+686 FAARLQHIRT
-695 AALDE
+695 ALDQ
-700 LRPPETDPD
+700 LRPREDDPD
-709 PQHAVL
+709 LQHSIL

-730 QALAS
+730 QALA
-735 AQARRIPAARPA
+735 QA
-747 SPMGES
+747 

>member
-1 MGEAVTGDSFAPP
+1 MKKLL
-14 PPAPCNYRPFPS
+14 PS
-26 RNHPVKKILPNIS
+26 VS
-39 LISTLPVFM
+39 LISTLPVFL
-48 SVSIAAAAIGYF
+48 SVSAAALAIGLL
-60 NVPQL
+60 NIPQL
-65 AVPLILGVIA
+65 AMPLILGVIA

-82 NRLRGRVKDLG
+82 NRLRGRIKDLG

-105 VQLTLAHP
+105 VQLTLSRP
-113 AAYIAA
+113 LAYIIA

-128 YMGAVGLRYRTI
+128 FMGAVGLRYRTI

-155 TAALPWY
+155 NTALPWY

-171 TVLYGGCTLLTQ
+171 TLLYGGCTLLTQ
-183 ILFPHRQ
+183 ILLPHRQ
-190 VQENMAAAYAALAD
+190 VQEDMAAAYAALAD
-204 YIDAKACYFD
+204 YIDAKACFFD

-220 APRQTRLALAN
+220 RARQTRLALAN
-231 TALIQTFNRCRSTLF
+231 TALIQAFNRCRSTLF
-246 YRMRGQHRH
+246 YRLRGQHRH
-255 PRTARMLR
+255 PRTT
-263 YYFAAQDIHERISS
+263 RISS

-283 ELAEKLKNSD
+283 ELASALKNSD
-293 LIFRYWRLIE
+293 LIFRLWRLVE

-308 CRNIATA
+308 CRNVATA
-315 LHNHD
+315 LHTHD
-320 SYHHDPRLERAIDGI
+320 AYHHDPRLERAIDGI
-335 CQSLQRHFDTRLTD
+335 RQSLQRHLETRPAH
-349 GSRAPLQRLLDNL
+349 GSSRHPLQRLLDNL

-371 LDSDDPD
+371 LDSDDPN
-378 PNDQNSAIAAQEDPA
+378 PHEQNSAIAAQEDPTLAA
-393 LTALWPV
+393 LLPAL
-400 LRSQLTLASPV
+400 RRQLTLASPV

-419 LVVLAC
+419 LVVLVC
-425 CLIVAALDLELGYW
+425 CLIVATLQLELGYW

-452 TATKSR
+452 SATKSR
-458 VNQRVLGTL
+458 VNQRVLGTI
-467 LGVIAAGIAPY
+467 LGVIAGSIAPN

-489 IIISTTC
+489 IIVSTTC

-512 TVQALTAL
+512 TVQALTAF
-520 SLAGLVELNE
+520 SLAGFNL
-530 AVPRRL
+530 ADAIPRRII
-536 LDTLIGGGI
+536 DTLIGGGI

-561 LANTARAAIRSDAA
+561 LTNTARAAIRSDAA

-600 THEQAAQLGS
+600 THEQAALLGS

-619 RKYAA
+619 HKYAA
-624 QQETAFRL
+624 QQENAFRL
-632 LNHNY
+632 LNLNY

-645 LGAYRNPAGRGDS
+645 LGAYRSQIENREH

-668 GENIAD
+668 GENVAD
-674 LLESLADLPPDT
+674 LLEQLEQLPPDA
-686 FHERLDTLR
+686 FAARLQHIRT
-695 AALDE
+695 ALDQ
-700 LRPPETDPD
+700 LRPREDDPD
-709 PQHAVL
+709 LQHSIL

-730 QALAS
+730 QALA
-735 AQARRIPAARPA
+735 QA
-747 SPMGES
+747 

>member
-1 MGEAVTGDSFAPP
+1 MKKLL
-14 PPAPCNYRPFPS
+14 PS
-26 RNHPVKKILPNIS
+26 VS
-39 LISTLPVFM
+39 LISTLPVFL
-48 SVSIAAAAIGYF
+48 SVSAAALAIGLLDI
-60 NVPQL
+60 PQL
-65 AVPLILGVIA
+65 AMPLILGVIA

-82 NRLRGRVKDLG
+82 NRLRGRIKDLG

-105 VQLTLAHP
+105 VQLTLSRP
-113 AAYIAA
+113 LAYIIA

-128 YMGAVGLRYRTI
+128 FMGAVGLRYRTI

-155 TAALPWY
+155 NTALPWY

-171 TVLYGGCTLLTQ
+171 TLLYGGCTLLVQ
-183 ILFPHRQ
+183 ILLPHRQ
-190 VQENMAAAYAALAD
+190 VQEDMAAAYAVLAD
-204 YIDAKACYFD
+204 YIDAKACFFD

-220 APRQTRLALAN
+220 RARQTRLALAN
-231 TALIQTFNRCRSTLF
+231 TALIQAFNRCRSTLF
-246 YRMRGQHRH
+246 YRLRGQHRH
-255 PRTARMLR
+255 PRTTRMLR

-283 ELAEKLKNSD
+283 ELAEQLKNSD
-293 LIFRYWRLIE
+293 LIFRLWRLVE

-308 CRNIATA
+308 CRNVATA
-315 LHNHD
+315 LHTHD
-320 SYHHDPRLERAIDGI
+320 AYHHDPRLERAIDGI
-335 CQSLQRHFDTRLTD
+335 RQSLQRHLETRPTHG
-349 GSRAPLQRLLDNL
+349 GSRHPLQRLLDNL

-371 LDSDDPD
+371 LDQDTPD
-378 PNDQNSAIAAQEDPA
+378 PQTQNSASAAQQDPA
-393 LTALWPV
+393 LAALLPA
-400 LRSQLTLASPV
+400 LRRQLTLASPV

-419 LVVLAC
+419 LVVLVC
-425 CLIVAALDLELGYW
+425 CLIVAALQLELGYW

-452 TATKSR
+452 SATKSR
-458 VNQRVLGTL
+458 VNQRVLGTI
-467 LGVIAAGIAPY
+467 LGVIAGSIAPN

-489 IIISTTC
+489 IIVSTTC

-512 TVQALTAL
+512 TVQALTAF
-520 SLAGLVELNE
+520 SLAGFNL
-530 AVPRRL
+530 ADAIPRRII
-536 LDTLIGGGI
+536 DTLIGGGI

-595 SIRRQ
+595 IIRRQ

-619 RKYAA
+619 HKYAA
-624 QQETAFRL
+624 QQDTAFRL

-668 GENIAD
+668 GENVAD
-674 LLESLADLPPDT
+674 LLEQLEQLPPDA
-686 FHERLDTLR
+686 FAARLQHIRT
-695 AALDE
+695 ALDQ
-700 LRPPETDPD
+700 LRPREDDPD
-709 PQHAVL
+709 LQHSIL

-730 QALAS
+730 QALA
-735 AQARRIPAARPA
+735 QA
-747 SPMGES
+747 

>member
-1 MGEAVTGDSFAPP
+1 MKKLL
-14 PPAPCNYRPFPS
+14 PS
-26 RNHPVKKILPNIS
+26 VS
-39 LISTLPVFM
+39 LISTLPVFL
-48 SVSIAAAAIGYF
+48 SVSAAALAIGLL
-60 NVPQL
+60 NIPQL
-65 AVPLILGVIA
+65 AMPLILGVIA

-82 NRLRGRVKDLG
+82 NRLRGRIKDLG

-105 VQLTLAHP
+105 VQLTLSRP
-113 AAYIAA
+113 LAYIIA

-128 YMGAVGLRYRTI
+128 FMGAVGLRYRTI

-155 TAALPWY
+155 NTALPWY

-171 TVLYGGCTLLTQ
+171 TLLYGGCTLLTQ
-183 ILFPHRQ
+183 ILLPHRQ

-231 TALIQTFNRCRSTLF
+231 TALIQAFNRCRSTLF

-378 PNDQNSAIAAQEDPA
+378 PNDHNSAIAAQEDPA

-452 TATKSR
+452 SATKSR
-458 VNQRVLGTL
+458 VNQRVLGTI
-467 LGVIAAGIAPY
+467 LGVIAGSIAPN

-489 IIISTTC
+489 IIVSTTC

-512 TVQALTAL
+512 TVQALTAF
-520 SLAGLVELNE
+520 SLAGFNL
-530 AVPRRL
+530 ADAIPRRII
-536 LDTLIGGGI
+536 DTLIGGGI

-561 LANTARAAIRSDAA
+561 LDNTARTAIKSDAA

-580 LGQLQHGGGDDLAYR
+580 LGQLQAGGSDDVAYR

-600 THEQAAQLGS
+600 THEQAALLGS

-619 RKYAA
+619 HKYAA
-624 QQETAFRL
+624 QQENAFRL
-632 LNHNY
+632 LNLNY

-645 LGAYRNPAGRGDS
+645 LGAYRSQIENREH

-668 GENIAD
+668 GENVAD
-674 LLESLADLPPDT
+674 LLEQLEQLPPDA
-686 FHERLDTLR
+686 FAARLQHIRT
-695 AALDE
+695 ALDQ
-700 LRPPETDPD
+700 LRPREDDPD
-709 PQHAVL
+709 LQHSIL

-730 QALAS
+730 QALA
-735 AQARRIPAARPA
+735 QA
-747 SPMGES
+747 

>member
-1 MGEAVTGDSFAPP
+1 MKKLL
-14 PPAPCNYRPFPS
+14 PS
-26 RNHPVKKILPNIS
+26 VS
-39 LISTLPVFM
+39 LISTLPVFL
-48 SVSIAAAAIGYF
+48 SVSAAALAIGLL
-60 NVPQL
+60 NIPQL
-65 AVPLILGVIA
+65 AMPLILGVIA

-82 NRLRGRVKDLG
+82 NRLRGRIKDLG

-105 VQLTLAHP
+105 VQLTLSRP
-113 AAYIAA
+113 LAYIIA

-128 YMGAVGLRYRTI
+128 FMGAVGLRYRTI

-155 TAALPWY
+155 NTALPWY

-171 TVLYGGCTLLTQ
+171 TLLYGGCTLLTQ
-183 ILFPHRQ
+183 ILLPHRQ
-190 VQENMAAAYAALAD
+190 VQEDMAAAYAALAD
-204 YIDAKACYFD
+204 YIDAKACFFD

-220 APRQTRLALAN
+220 RARQTRLALAN

-246 YRMRGQHRH
+246 YRLRGQHRH
-255 PRTARMLR
+255 PRTTRMLR

-283 ELAEKLKNSD
+283 ELASALKNSD
-293 LIFRYWRLIE
+293 LIFRLWRLVE

-308 CRNIATA
+308 CRNVATA
-315 LHNHD
+315 LHTHD
-320 SYHHDPRLERAIDGI
+320 AYHHDPRLERAIDGI
-335 CQSLQRHFDTRLTD
+335 RQSLQRHLETRPAHG
-349 GSRAPLQRLLDNL
+349 GSRHPLQRLLDNL

-371 LDSDDPD
+371 LDSDDPN
-378 PNDQNSAIAAQEDPA
+378 PHEQNSAIAAQEDPTLAA
-393 LTALWPV
+393 LLPAL
-400 LRSQLTLASPV
+400 RRQLTLASPV

-419 LVVLAC
+419 LVVLVC
-425 CLIVAALDLELGYW
+425 CLIVATLQLELGYW

-452 TATKSR
+452 SATKSR
-458 VNQRVLGTL
+458 VNQRVLGTI
-467 LGVIAAGIAPY
+467 LGVIAGSIAPN

-489 IIISTTC
+489 IIVSTTC

-512 TVQALTAL
+512 TVQALTAF
-520 SLAGLVELNE
+520 SLAGFNL
-530 AVPRRL
+530 ADAIPRRII
-536 LDTLIGGGI
+536 DTLIGGGI

-561 LANTARAAIRSDAA
+561 LTNTARAAIRSDAA

-600 THEQAAQLGS
+600 THEQAALLGS

-624 QQETAFRL
+624 QQDTAFRL

-645 LGAYRNPAGRGDS
+645 LGAYRSQIENREH

-668 GENIAD
+668 GENVAD
-674 LLESLADLPPDT
+674 LLEQLEQLPPDA
-686 FHERLDTLR
+686 FAARLQHIRT
-695 AALDE
+695 ALDQ
-700 LRPPETDPD
+700 LRPREDDPD
-709 PQHAVL
+709 LQHSIL

-730 QALAS
+730 QALA
-735 AQARRIPAARPA
+735 QA
-747 SPMGES
+747 

>member
-1 MGEAVTGDSFAPP
+1 M
-14 PPAPCNYRPFPS
+14 
-26 RNHPVKKILPNIS
+26 KKILPNIS
-39 LISTLPVFM
+39 LISTLPVFL
-48 SVSIAAAAIGYF
+48 SVSIAAFAIWYF
-60 NVPQL
+60 NAPQL
-65 AVPLILGVIA
+65 AVPLVLGVIA

-113 AAYIAA
+113 VAYIAA

-231 TALIQTFNRCRSTLF
+231 TALIQAFNRCRSTLF

-277 AHVDYR
+277 AHIDYR
-283 ELAEKLKNSD
+283 ELAEKHKHSD
-293 LIFRYWRLIE
+293 LPYRLWHLIE
-303 WQAQA
+303 RQAQA
-308 CRNIATA
+308 CRDIATA
-315 LHNHD
+315 LHQN
-320 SYHHDPRLERAIDGI
+320 SAYHSDARLERDSDGLR
-335 CQSLQRHFDTRLTD
+335 QSLQYHLAQDPARRPLT
-349 GSRAPLQRLLDNL
+349 RLLDNL

-371 LDSDDPD
+371 LDTVQEDNADST
-378 PNDQNSAIAAQEDPA
+378 IAARQEPSLREILPA
-393 LTALWPV
+393 LRHHLSF
-400 LRSQLTLASPV
+400 RSPA
-411 YRHAVRLT
+411 YRHAVRLS
-419 LVVLAC
+419 LVVLTC
-425 CLIVAALDLELGYW
+425 CAIVAALHLELGYW

-452 TATKSR
+452 SATKSR
-458 VNQRVLGTL
+458 VNQRVLGTI
-467 LGVIAAGIAPY
+467 LGVIIGSVAPL

-489 IIISTTC
+489 IIASTTL
-496 FFYFRNRKYSF
+496 FFYYRNRKYSI
-507 STFFI
+507 STLFI
-512 TVQALTAL
+512 TIQAFTSF
-520 SLAGLVELNE
+520 SLAGYDLTAAIPL
-530 AVPRRL
+530 RII
-536 LDTLIGGGI
+536 DTLIGVAI
-545 AWAAVTYLWPD
+545 SWTAVTYLWPD

-561 LANTARAAIRSDAA
+561 LDNTVRTAIKSDAA

-580 LGQLQHGGGDDLAYR
+580 LGQLQAGGSDDVAYR
-595 SIRRQ
+595 SIRRVA
-600 THEQAAQLGS
+600 HENAAQLGS
-610 TVSDINSEP
+610 TVSDISSEP
-619 RKYAA
+619 RKYAN
-624 QQETAFRL
+624 QLDNAFNL
-632 LNHNY
+632 LNLNY
-637 SLIGYISA
+637 TLLAYISA
-645 LGAYRNPAGRGDS
+645 LGAYRKPKTSPSAEEKERGQQPNGADS
-658 DPFLARYYPL
+658 ASLLTAYYHL
-668 GENIAD
+668 GEDIAD
-674 LLESLADLPPDT
+674 LLEQ
-686 FHERLDTLR
+686 LDTL
-695 AALDE
+695 AAADYQKRYEHIRTELDR
-700 LRPPETDPD
+700 LRPDEND
-709 PQHAVL
+709 PQEQHSHL
-715 WQQLLMITRTLEPCY
+715 WQQLLMISRTIEPCY
-730 QALAS
+730 RALHPQQA
-735 AQARRIPAARPA
+735 
-747 SPMGES
+747 

>member
-1 MGEAVTGDSFAPP
+1 MKKLL
-14 PPAPCNYRPFPS
+14 PS
-26 RNHPVKKILPNIS
+26 VS
-39 LISTLPVFM
+39 LISTLPVFL
-48 SVSIAAAAIGYF
+48 SVSAAALAIDLL
-60 NVPQL
+60 NIPQL
-65 AVPLILGVIA
+65 AMPLILGVIA

-82 NRLRGRVKDLG
+82 NRLRGRIKDLG

-105 VQLTLAHP
+105 VQLTLSRP
-113 AAYIAA
+113 LAYIIA

-128 YMGAVGLRYRTI
+128 FMGAVGLRYRTI

-155 TAALPWY
+155 NTALPWY

-171 TVLYGGCTLLTQ
+171 TLLYGGCTLLTQ
-183 ILFPHRQ
+183 ILLPHRQ
-190 VQENMAAAYAALAD
+190 VQEDMAAAYAALAD
-204 YIDAKACYFD
+204 YIDAKACFFD

-220 APRQTRLALAN
+220 RARQTHLALTN

-246 YRMRGQHRH
+246 YRLRGQHRH
-255 PRTARMLR
+255 PRTTRMLR

-283 ELAEKLKNSD
+283 ELASALKNSD
-293 LIFRYWRLIE
+293 LIFRLWRLVE

-308 CRNIATA
+308 CRNVATA
-315 LHNHD
+315 LHTHD
-320 SYHHDPRLERAIDGI
+320 AYHHDPRLERAIDGI
-335 CQSLQRHFDTRLTD
+335 RQSLQRHLETRPAHG
-349 GSRAPLQRLLDNL
+349 GSRHPLQRLLDNL

-371 LDSDDPD
+371 LDSDDPN
-378 PNDQNSAIAAQEDPA
+378 PHEQNSAIAAQEDPTLAA
-393 LTALWPV
+393 LLPT
-400 LRSQLTLASPV
+400 LRRQLTLASPV

-419 LVVLAC
+419 LVVLVC
-425 CLIVAALDLELGYW
+425 CLIVATLQLELGYW

-452 TATKSR
+452 SATKSR
-458 VNQRVLGTL
+458 VNQRVLGTI
-467 LGVIAAGIAPY
+467 LGVIAGSIAPN

-489 IIISTTC
+489 IIVSTTC

-512 TVQALTAL
+512 TVQALTAF
-520 SLAGLVELNE
+520 SLAGFNL
-530 AVPRRL
+530 ADAIPRRII
-536 LDTLIGGGI
+536 DTLIGGGI

-561 LANTARAAIRSDAA
+561 LTNTARAAIRSDAA

-600 THEQAAQLGS
+600 THEQAALLGS

-619 RKYAA
+619 LKYAA
-624 QQETAFRL
+624 QQENAFRL
-632 LNHNY
+632 LNLNY

-645 LGAYRNPAGRGDS
+645 LGAYRSQIENREH

-668 GENIAD
+668 GAEIAD
-674 LLESLADLPPDT
+674 LLETLDQLPPDS
-686 FHERLDTLR
+686 FAARLQHIRT
-695 AALDE
+695 ALDQ
-700 LRPPETDPD
+700 LRPREDDPD
-709 PQHAVL
+709 LQHSIL

-730 QALAS
+730 QALA
-735 AQARRIPAARPA
+735 QA
-747 SPMGES
+747 

>member
-1 MGEAVTGDSFAPP
+1 MKKLL
-14 PPAPCNYRPFPS
+14 PS
-26 RNHPVKKILPNIS
+26 VS
-39 LISTLPVFM
+39 LISTLPVFL
-48 SVSIAAAAIGYF
+48 SVSAAALAIGLL
-60 NVPQL
+60 NIPQL
-65 AVPLILGVIA
+65 AMPLILGVIA

-82 NRLRGRVKDLG
+82 NRLRGRIKDLG

-105 VQLTLAHP
+105 VQLTLSRP
-113 AAYIAA
+113 LAYIIA

-128 YMGAVGLRYRTI
+128 FMGAVGLRYRTI

-155 TAALPWY
+155 NTALPWY

-171 TVLYGGCTLLTQ
+171 TLLYGGCTLLTQ
-183 ILFPHRQ
+183 ILLPHRQ
-190 VQENMAAAYAALAD
+190 VQEDMAAAYAALAD
-204 YIDAKACYFD
+204 YIDAKACFFD

-220 APRQTRLALAN
+220 RARQTRLALAN

-246 YRMRGQHRH
+246 YRLRGQHRH
-255 PRTARMLR
+255 PRTTRMLR

-283 ELAEKLKNSD
+283 ELASALKNSD
-293 LIFRYWRLIE
+293 LIFRLWRLVE

-308 CRNIATA
+308 CRNVATA
-315 LHNHD
+315 LHTHD
-320 SYHHDPRLERAIDGI
+320 AYHHDPRLERAIDGI
-335 CQSLQRHFDTRLTD
+335 RQSLQRHLETRPAHG
-349 GSRAPLQRLLDNL
+349 GSRHPLQRLLDNL

-371 LDSDDPD
+371 LDSDDPN
-378 PNDQNSAIAAQEDPA
+378 PHEQNSAIAAQEDPTLAA
-393 LTALWPV
+393 LLPAL
-400 LRSQLTLASPV
+400 RRQLTLASPV

-419 LVVLAC
+419 LVVLVC
-425 CLIVAALDLELGYW
+425 CLIVATLQLELGYW

-452 TATKSR
+452 SATKSR
-458 VNQRVLGTL
+458 VNQRVLGTI
-467 LGVIAAGIAPY
+467 LGVIAGSI

-489 IIISTTC
+489 IIVSTTC

-512 TVQALTAL
+512 TVQALTAF
-520 SLAGLVELNE
+520 SLAGFNL
-530 AVPRRL
+530 ADAIPRRII
-536 LDTLIGGGI
+536 DTLIGGGI

-561 LANTARAAIRSDAA
+561 LTNTARAAIRSDAA

-600 THEQAAQLGS
+600 THEQAALLGS

-619 RKYAA
+619 HKYAA
-624 QQETAFRL
+624 QQENAFRL
-632 LNHNY
+632 LNLNY

-645 LGAYRNPAGRGDS
+645 LGAYRSQIENREH

-668 GENIAD
+668 GENVAD
-674 LLESLADLPPDT
+674 LLEQLEQLPPDA
-686 FHERLDTLR
+686 FAARLQHIRT
-695 AALDE
+695 ALDQ
-700 LRPPETDPD
+700 LRPREDDPD
-709 PQHAVL
+709 LQHSIL

-730 QALAS
+730 QALA
-735 AQARRIPAARPA
+735 QA
-747 SPMGES
+747 

>member
-1 MGEAVTGDSFAPP
+1 M
-14 PPAPCNYRPFPS
+14 
-26 RNHPVKKILPNIS
+26 KKLLPNVS
-39 LISTLPVFM
+39 LISTLPVFL
-48 SVSIAAAAIGYF
+48 SVSAAALAIWGF
-60 NVPQL
+60 NIPHL
-65 AVPLILGVIA
+65 AMPLILGVIA

-82 NRLRGRVKDLG
+82 NRLRGRIKDLG

-113 AAYIAA
+113 AAYIVA

-128 YMGAVGLRYRTI
+128 FMGAVGLRYRTI

-155 TAALPWY
+155 NTALPWY

-171 TVLYGGCTLLTQ
+171 TLLYGGCTLLVQ
-183 ILFPHRQ
+183 ALFPHRQ

-204 YIDAKACYFD
+204 YIDAKACFFD

-220 APRQTRLALAN
+220 RARQTRLALTN
-231 TALIQTFNRCRSTLF
+231 TALIQAFNHCRSTLF
-246 YRMRGQHRH
+246 YRLRGQHRH
-255 PRTARMLR
+255 PRTTRMLR

-283 ELAEKLKNSD
+283 ELAEQLKNSD
-293 LIFRYWRLIE
+293 LIFRLWRLVE

-320 SYHHDPRLERAIDGI
+320 AYHHDPRLERAIDGVR
-335 CQSLQRHFDTRLTD
+335 QSLQRHLETRPTHG
-349 GSRAPLQRLLDNL
+349 GSRHPLQRLLDNL

-378 PNDQNSAIAAQEDPA
+378 PNDHNSAIAAQEDPA
-393 LTALWPV
+393 LTALLPV

-530 AVPRRL
+530 AVSRRL

-595 SIRRQ
+595 IIRRQ

-624 QQETAFRL
+624 QQDTAFRL
-632 LNHNY
+632 LNLNY

-668 GENIAD
+668 GAEIAD

-686 FHERLDTLR
+686 FHERLHTLR

-709 PQHAVL
+709 LQHAVL

-730 QALAS
+730 QVLAQTPTAS
-735 AQARRIPAARPA
+735 AD
-747 SPMGES
+747 

>member
-1 MGEAVTGDSFAPP
+1 MKKLL
-14 PPAPCNYRPFPS
+14 PS
-26 RNHPVKKILPNIS
+26 VS
-39 LISTLPVFM
+39 LISTLPVFL
-48 SVSIAAAAIGYF
+48 SVSAAALAIGLLDI
-60 NVPQL
+60 PQL
-65 AVPLILGVIA
+65 AMPLILGVIA

-82 NRLRGRVKDLG
+82 NRLRGRIKDLG

-105 VQLTLAHP
+105 VQLTLSRP
-113 AAYIAA
+113 LAYIIA

-128 YMGAVGLRYRTI
+128 FMGAVGLRYRTI

-155 TAALPWY
+155 NTALPWY

-171 TVLYGGCTLLTQ
+171 TLLYGGCTLLTQ
-183 ILFPHRQ
+183 ILLPHRQ
-190 VQENMAAAYAALAD
+190 VQEDMAAAYAALAD
-204 YIDAKACYFD
+204 YIDAKACFFD

-220 APRQTRLALAN
+220 RARQTRLALAN

-246 YRMRGQHRH
+246 YRLRGQHRH
-255 PRTARMLR
+255 PRTTRMLR

-283 ELAEKLKNSD
+283 ELASALKNSD
-293 LIFRYWRLIE
+293 LIFRLWRLVE

-308 CRNIATA
+308 CRNVATA
-315 LHNHD
+315 LHTHD
-320 SYHHDPRLERAIDGI
+320 AYHHDPRLERAIDGI
-335 CQSLQRHFDTRLTD
+335 RQSLQRHLETRPAHG
-349 GSRAPLQRLLDNL
+349 GSRHPLQRLLDNL

-371 LDSDDPD
+371 LDSDDPN
-378 PNDQNSAIAAQEDPA
+378 PHEQNSAIAAQEDPTLAA
-393 LTALWPV
+393 LLPAL
-400 LRSQLTLASPV
+400 RRQLTLASPV

-419 LVVLAC
+419 LVVLVC
-425 CLIVAALDLELGYW
+425 CLIVATLQLELGYW

-452 TATKSR
+452 SATKSR
-458 VNQRVLGTL
+458 VNQRVLGTI
-467 LGVIAAGIAPY
+467 LGVIAGSIAPN

-489 IIISTTC
+489 IIVSTTC

-512 TVQALTAL
+512 TVQALTAF
-520 SLAGLVELNE
+520 SLAGFNL
-530 AVPRRL
+530 ADAIPRRII
-536 LDTLIGGGI
+536 DTLIGGGI

-561 LANTARAAIRSDAA
+561 LTNTARAAIRSDAA

-600 THEQAAQLGS
+600 THEQAALLGS

-619 RKYAA
+619 LKYAA
-624 QQETAFRL
+624 QQENAFRL
-632 LNHNY
+632 LNLNY

-645 LGAYRNPAGRGDS
+645 LGAYRSQIENREH

-668 GENIAD
+668 GENVAD
-674 LLESLADLPPDT
+674 LLEQLEQLPPDA
-686 FHERLDTLR
+686 FAARLQHIRT
-695 AALDE
+695 ALDQ
-700 LRPPETDPD
+700 LRPREDDPD
-709 PQHAVL
+709 LQHSIL

-730 QALAS
+730 QALA
-735 AQARRIPAARPA
+735 QA
-747 SPMGES
+747 